1 MNLLGHSN
9 ECFWQNFMFV
19 TLWMFLSKANKCH
32 QSEKNTWRAFFAVKF
47 LLKGT
52 TRVASPCSNIWWNCK
67 TGMTLPFTGAAE
79 QPEVT
84 AFLSKP
90 LPKRSP
96 LRLPRIAA
104 LRSTL
109 CLHWRGFQCT
119 SSGLFVLPFNQALI
133 FFSVFHI
140 TSLLS
145 PSLFCV
151 FLAALWEGCMYYP
164 AILGINMSAV
174 SSDCSGMVSPSGEG
188 HRPVLLRDCI
198 FIARM
203 VHGFCRS
210 LEGLVAILV
219 HACMV
224 LNASNTTLG

>member
-90 LPKRSP
+90 LPKHSP
-96 LRLPRIAA
+96 LRLPWIAA

-133 FFSVFHI
+133 FFLSISHHLSIVTFSFLCFFSS
-140 TSLLS
+140 SLGGLYVLS
-145 PSLFCV
+145 CNFRNK
-151 FLAALWEGCMYYP
+151 Y
-164 AILGINMSAV
+164 V
-174 SSDCSGMVSPSGEG
+174 SSQFW
-188 HRPVLLRDCI
+188 LLRDGI
-198 FIARM
+198 
-203 VHGFCRS
+203 S
-210 LEGLVAILV
+210 LKWR
-219 HACMV
+219 
-224 LNASNTTLG
+224 T